1 MSGLPGVQMH
11 RDEGEGA
18 PRCAPMLKEQLG
30 EGVAVLAAAHRHQH
44 SVSGLDELPAGD
56 AVAQAAMQSAD

>member
-1 MSGLPGVQMH
+1 
-11 RDEGEGA
+11 
-18 PRCAPMLKEQLG
+18 MLKEQLG